1 MTVPGPGAY
10 DPQPVKRPPSCKI
23 GKSMRGL
30 QFANPNPGPGE
41 YEPHFE
47 NTRPQSAMVRVGS
60 ATRRPLN
67 DVKGVPGPGTYD
79 LPSKMVEGPRV
90 QILGH
95 KYDPI

>member
-1 MTVPGPGAY
+1 
-10 DPQPVKRPPSCKI
+10 
-23 GKSMRGL
+23 
-30 QFANPNPGPGE
+30 
-41 YEPHFE
+41 
-47 NTRPQSAMVRVGS
+47 MVRVGS

-95 KYDPI
+95 KYDPIQAQKDLVPGPGEYNRPIL